1 MERKKK
7 KKEIRRKRMCLKFE
21 GNKKKMFLKKSSIPL
36 DLPGKKRGLT
46 KKGEGK
52 IEREEN
58 DFASRRKDSDQF
70 GEQKIS
76 KSKCC
81 FLTSPLLVAV
91 FHF

>member
-1 MERKKK
+1 
-7 KKEIRRKRMCLKFE
+7 
-21 GNKKKMFLKKSSIPL
+21 MFLKKSSIPL
-36 DLPGKKRGLT
+36 DLPEKKEVN

-81 FLTSPLLVAV
+81 FLTSFLLVAV